1 MPCFAQISGVNDN
14 PYQSFRFHKKNSLAL
29 SLLNKYWK
37 KGGGGVRPPCNLFF
51 NPYLYNTLD
60 EVAVSAAKKT
70 YIPVVEGIPTSLF
83 LDSGFQ
89 CGGNFFPLNLEGREE
104 MAPSLTL

>member
-1 MPCFAQISGVNDN
+1 MVEVAGLHKSVF
-14 PYQSFRFHKKNSLAL
+14 QSVSPQQL
-29 SLLNKYWK
+29 
-37 KGGGGVRPPCNLFF
+37 
-51 NPYLYNTLD
+51 YLHNTLD